1 MEDCITTMLKAKMPN
16 FQLSRFEAMLVSRK
30 DEIDHEI
37 FNVMLSMGSYVDFK
51 ELIVSHKKSNEET
64 KGGEKLDLGIVGR
77 RI

>member
-1 MEDCITTMLKAKMPN
+1 MEDCITKMLTEKMPN
-16 FQLSRFEAMLVSRK
+16 FQLNRFESMLVNRK

-51 ELIVSHKKSNEET
+51 ELIVSHKKSKEET

-77 RI
+77 RL